1 MQAISSAGGA
11 NERAIH
17 LAVPPGHEQ
26 SASNDESRVLGNW
39 VAAIVTVWDKS
50 FDFVIVGSGGG
61 SMCASLMCKSLGK
74 RALIVEKINKVGG
87 STGYSGGV
95 WWLPNNP
102 VMKRHGVDDSLERAR
117 TYFNAVATYHGPGS
131 SDARREAFL
140 KTSPELVTFL
150 ESAGMRFRYAD
161 GWSDY
166 YDTLPGGEPRGRS
179 LVAELFD
186 INRLGAWK
194 DKLSMYPGMHMPMG
208 SEEYPTLFL
217 AKRTWA
223 GKRMALRLAW
233 RMLRMKMR
241 GQDLRANGAAIQG
254 RMLAIALR
262 EGLDIWT
269 ESPVL
274 DYVVEG
280 GRVTGVRVRR
290 NGHEINV
297 QARDGVLIN
306 AGGFSRNREMREE
319 FQAKP
324 NPWQWTNANPGDTGE
339 ALLAAMRLGAATDC
353 MNEAWWVIT
362 SLAPGETLPEG
373 AVNSQGVPIPF
384 MHHLDLSLPFSIM
397 VDQSGER
404 FCDEAGAY
412 MEIGQRMYAR
422 QAETGRAIPSWL
434 IMDSRQ
440 RKFYP
445 WGTAAPGKI
454 PQAWL
459 DSGYLKRA
467 DSIAELA
474 GICKIDA
481 VGLAKTVQRFNE
493 FCKTGIDS
501 DFGRG
506 SRAFDRAHGDPSV
519 KPNPNLG
526 SIERGPFY
534 AVAMYPG
541 DVGTAGGLVTD
552 EHGRVCRANG
562 SVIEGLYATGN
573 STASVFGRC
582 YPGAGASIA
591 ASFIF
596 AYLAAKHASTQTQRA
611 ADSLARENAA

>member
-1 MQAISSAGGA
+1 MTTW
-11 NERAIH
+11 
-17 LAVPPGHEQ
+17 
-26 SASNDESRVLGNW
+26 DE
-39 VAAIVTVWDKS
+39 S
-50 FDFVIVGSGGG
+50 FDFVTVGSGGG
-61 SMCASLMCKSLGK
+61 SMCASLLCKSLGK
-74 RALIVEKINKVGG
+74 KALIIEKLDKVGG

-102 VMKRHGVDDSLERAR
+102 VMKRAGVEDSIERAR

-140 KTSPELVTFL
+140 RTSPELTDFL
-150 ESAGMRFRYAD
+150 EAAGMKFRYAD

-179 LVAELFD
+179 LVAQLFD

-194 DKLSMYPGMHMPMG
+194 DKLSMYPGVHLPMG
-208 SEEYPTLFL
+208 SEDFPTLFL

-223 GKRMALRLAW
+223 GKRMALRLA
-233 RMLRMKMR
+233 LRMIGAKLR

-254 RMLAIALR
+254 RMLEIALR
-262 EGLDIWT
+262 EGLPIWT
-269 ESPVL
+269 ETPVQEFIM
-274 DYVVEG
+274 EG
-280 GRVTGVRVRR
+280 ERVAGVCALR
-290 NGHEINV
+290 NGRAINV
-297 QARDGVLIN
+297 QARCGVLIN
-306 AGGFSRNREMREE
+306 AGGFSRSREMREKY
-319 FQAKP
+319 QDKP
-324 NPWQWTNANPGDTGE
+324 NPWRWTNANPGDTGE
-339 ALLAAMRLGAATDC
+339 ALQAAMRLGAATDC

-362 SLAPGETLPEG
+362 SLAPGEKMPEG
-373 AVNSQGVPIPF
+373 AVNSRGVPIPF
-384 MHHLDLSLPFSIM
+384 MHHLDLSLPFSMM
-397 VDQSGER
+397 VDQNGQR

-412 MEIGQRMYAR
+412 MEIGQRMYVR
-422 QAETGRAIPSWL
+422 HAETGKAVPSWL

-459 DSGYLKRA
+459 DTGYLKRA
-467 DSIAELA
+467 DSIAALA
-474 GICKIDA
+474 DLCEIDKE
-481 VGLAKTVQRFNE
+481 GLARTVIRFNE
-493 FCKTGIDS
+493 FCRTGVDS

-506 SRAFDRAHGDPSV
+506 GRAFDRAHGDPTV

-526 SIERGPFY
+526 AIEQGPFY

-552 EHGRVCRANG
+552 EHGRVCRDDG
-562 SVIEGLYATGN
+562 SVIDGLYATGN

-591 ASFIF
+591 ASFVF
-596 AYLAAKHASTQTQRA
+596 AYLAAKHAS
-611 ADSLARENAA
+611 ARS